1 MKKFL
6 LSLAAVVLVGAFAMA
21 EPVTVNFADETT
33 AALLPKTESA
43 TPSTVKINGIDF
55 EFMNSK
61 KGAYSGAS
69 FLQISAKKVTPYGYV
84 AFTLPDNCTKITIT
98 TGTNASVAV
107 KVSLLAGTNTI
118 NKDVQLNAKGADFAF
133 EIPTDYQAAG
143 TKYTLQVTN
152 KYNAQISKVVFEMGQ
167 GGSSTLIDAGLA
179 FDSETINATLGEAVP
194 ANALNKKTDAAVVYT
209 SSNVEVATVD
219 AATGEV
225 TLVAAGTTT
234 IKAATEATETYKA
247 GEASYTLVVVDPNAK
262 KPANLAFANAT
273 VSVDLSEAVPANA
286 LTKDTDAAVVYTS
299 SNVEVATVDA
309 ATGEVTLVAAGT
321 TTIKA
326 ATEATETYE
335 AGEATYTLT
344 VTDKADIVYEND
356 GKTEASGFTFEAGD
370 VNPWQFSKYGMTG
383 NAYINK
389 KANVA
394 DAYAVSPVFD
404 LTNRIKPISITQTF
418 AYNFIIPE
426 QVPEYFTIAVREEG
440 ATEWTALTAAP
451 APEATAGTKL
461 NKWTYVDDYAI
472 DLGAYE
478 GKKIQIGYHYV
489 ADGTVCGGWQIKDI
503 LVMGK
508 KSSAVSDITVE
519 DSDAPVVYY
528 NMQGVR
534 VANPA
539 NGLYIRVQ
547 GKKATKVLVR

>member
-6 LSLAAVVLVGAFAMA
+6 LSLAAVVLAGAFAMA

-33 AALLPKTESA
+33 AALLPKKESA
-43 TPSTVKINGIDF
+43 TPSTVKINEIDF

-61 KGAYSGAS
+61 KGASY
-69 FLQISAKKVTPYGYV
+69 LQISAKKVTPYGYV

-98 TGTNASVAV
+98 TSASASDAV

-133 EIPTDYQAAG
+133 EIPTEYQAAG

-167 GGSSTLIDAGLA
+167 GGSSTLIDAGLVFA
-179 FDSETINATLGEAVP
+179 SETVNATLGEAVP
-194 ANALNKKTDAAVVYT
+194 ANTLTKATDAAAVYT

-344 VTDKADIVYEND
+344 VMDKAEIVYEND
-356 GKTEASGFTFEAGD
+356 GKTEASGFTFEVVEGE
-370 VNPWQFSKYGMTG
+370 NPWQFSSYGMTG
-383 NAYINK
+383 NAFKITGK
-389 KANVA
+389 TA

-418 AYNFIIPE
+418 AYRYITVAH
-426 QVPEYFTIAVREEG
+426 VPEYFTIAVREEG
-440 ATEWTALTAAP
+440 ATEWTVLTAAP
-451 APEATAGTKL
+451 APEAIDQ
-461 NKWTYVDDYAI
+461 WTYVDDYAI

-489 ADGTVCGGWQIKDI
+489 ADGTVCGGWQIKNI
-503 LVMGK
+503 LVKGK

>member
-6 LSLAAVVLVGAFAMA
+6 LSLAAVALVGAFAMA

-98 TGTNASVAV
+98 TGANASVAV

-234 IKAATEATETYKA
+234 IKAATEATEKYKA

-273 VSVDLSEAVPANA
+273 VTVDLSEAVPANA

-356 GKTEASGFTFEAGD
+356 GKTDASGFTFEVVEGE
-370 VNPWQFSKYGMTG
+370 NPWQFSDFGMTG
-383 NAYINK
+383 NAFKITGK
-389 KANVA
+389 TA

-418 AYNFIIPE
+418 AYNFITVA

-440 ATEWTALTAAP
+440 ATEWTVLTAAP
-451 APEATAGTKL
+451 APEAM

-489 ADGTVCGGWQIKDI
+489 ADGTVCGGWQIKNF
-503 LVMGK
+503 LVKGK

>member
-6 LSLAAVVLVGAFAMA
+6 LSLAAVALVGAFAMA

-194 ANALNKKTDAAVVYT
+194 ANTLTKATDAAAVYT

-356 GKTEASGFTFEAGD
+356 GKTEASGFTFEAGEGE
-370 VNPWQFSKYGMTG
+370 NPWQFSDFGMTG
-383 NAYINK
+383 NAFKITGK
-389 KANVA
+389 TA

-418 AYNFIIPE
+418 AYNYITVA

-440 ATEWTALTAAP
+440 ATEWTVLTAAP
-451 APEATAGTKL
+451 APEAMNK
-461 NKWTYVDDYAI
+461 KWTYVDDYAI

>member
-33 AALLPKTESA
+33 AALLPKKESA
-43 TPSTVKINGIDF
+43 TPSTVKINEIDF

-69 FLQISAKKVTPYGYV
+69 YLQISAKKVTPYGYV

-98 TGTNASVAV
+98 TSASASEAV

-118 NKDVQLNAKGADFAF
+118 SKDVQLNAKGADFAF
-133 EIPTDYQAAG
+133 EIPTEYQAAG

-167 GGSSTLIDAGLA
+167 GGSSTLIDAGLVFA
-179 FDSETINATLGEAVP
+179 SETINATLGEAVP
-194 ANALNKKTDAAVVYT
+194 ANALTKGTDAAVVYT

-234 IKAATEATETYKA
+234 IKAATEATEKYKA

-344 VTDKADIVYEND
+344 VMDKAEIVYEND
-356 GKTEASGFTFEAGD
+356 GKTEASGFTFEVVEGE
-370 VNPWQFSKYGMTG
+370 NPWQFSSFGMTG
-383 NAYINK
+383 NAFKIAGK
-389 KANVA
+389 TA

-418 AYNFIIPE
+418 AYNFITVA

-440 ATEWTALTAAP
+440 ATEWTVLTAAP
-451 APEATAGTKL
+451 APEAM
-461 NKWTYVDDYAI
+461 NKWTYVDDYVI

-489 ADGTVCGGWQIKDI
+489 ADGTVCGGWQIKNF
-503 LVMGK
+503 LVKGK

>member
-6 LSLAAVVLVGAFAMA
+6 LSLAAVVLAGAFAMA

-33 AALLPKTESA
+33 AALLPKKESA
-43 TPSTVKINGIDF
+43 TPSTVKINEIDF

-69 FLQISAKKVTPYGYV
+69 YLQISAKKVTPYGYV

-98 TGTNASVAV
+98 TSASASEAV

-118 NKDVQLNAKGADFAF
+118 SKDVQLNAKGADFAF
-133 EIPTDYQAAG
+133 EIPTEYQAAG

-179 FDSETINATLGEAVP
+179 FASETINATLGEAVP
-194 ANALNKKTDAAVVYT
+194 ANALTKGTDAAVVYT

-234 IKAATEATETYKA
+234 IKAATEATEKYKA

-344 VTDKADIVYEND
+344 VMDKAEIVYEND
-356 GKTEASGFTFEAGD
+356 GKTDASGFTFEVVEGE
-370 VNPWQFSKYGMTG
+370 NPWLFSSFGMTG
-383 NAYINK
+383 NAFKITGK
-389 KANVA
+389 TA

-418 AYNFIIPE
+418 AYNFITVA

-440 ATEWTALTAAP
+440 ATEWTVLTAAP
-451 APEATAGTKL
+451 APEAM

-489 ADGTVCGGWQIKDI
+489 ADGTVCGGWQIKNI
-503 LVMGK
+503 LVKGK

>member
-33 AALLPKTESA
+33 AALLPKKESA
-43 TPSTVKINGIDF
+43 TPSTVKINEIDF

-69 FLQISAKKVTPYGYV
+69 YLQISAKKVTPYGYV

-98 TGTNASVAV
+98 TSASASEAV

-118 NKDVQLNAKGADFAF
+118 SKDVQLNAKGADFAF
-133 EIPTDYQAAG
+133 EIPTEYQAAG

-167 GGSSTLIDAGLA
+167 GGSSTLIDAGLVFA
-179 FDSETINATLGEAVP
+179 SETVNATLGEAVP
-194 ANALNKKTDAAVVYT
+194 ANTLTKATDAA
-209 SSNVEVATVD
+209 A
-219 AATGEV
+219 
-225 TLVAAGTTT
+225 
-234 IKAATEATETYKA
+234 
-247 GEASYTLVVVDPNAK
+247 
-262 KPANLAFANAT
+262 
-273 VSVDLSEAVPANA
+273 
-286 LTKDTDAAVVYTS
+286 VYTS

-344 VTDKADIVYEND
+344 VMDKAEIVYEND
-356 GKTEASGFTFEAGD
+356 GKTEASGFTFEVVEGE
-370 VNPWQFSKYGMTG
+370 NPWQFSSYGMTG
-383 NAYINK
+383 NAFKITGK
-389 KANVA
+389 TA

-418 AYNFIIPE
+418 AYNFIKVA

-440 ATEWTALTAAP
+440 ATEWTVLTAAP
-451 APEATAGTKL
+451 APEAMNDK
-461 NKWTYVDDYAI
+461 KWTYVDDYAI

-489 ADGTVCGGWQIKDI
+489 ADGTVCGGWQIKNI
-503 LVMGK
+503 LVKGK

>member
-33 AALLPKTESA
+33 AALLPKKESA
-43 TPSTVKINGIDF
+43 TPSTVKINEIDF

-69 FLQISAKKVTPYGYV
+69 YLQISAKKVTPYGYV

-98 TGTNASVAV
+98 TSASASEAV

-118 NKDVQLNAKGADFAF
+118 SKDVQLNAKGADFAF
-133 EIPTDYQAAG
+133 EIPTEYQAAG

-179 FDSETINATLGEAVP
+179 FASETINATLGEAVP
-194 ANALNKKTDAAVVYT
+194 ANALTKGTDAAVVYT

-234 IKAATEATETYKA
+234 IKAATEATEKYKA

-273 VSVDLSEAVPANA
+273 VTVDLSEAVPANA

-299 SNVEVATVDA
+299 SNVDVATVDA

-344 VTDKADIVYEND
+344 VMDKAEIVYEND
-356 GKTEASGFTFEAGD
+356 GKTDASGFTFEVGEGE
-370 VNPWQFSKYGMTG
+370 NPWQFSSYGMTG
-383 NAYINK
+383 NAFKIAGK
-389 KANVA
+389 TA

-418 AYNFIIPE
+418 AYNFITVA

-440 ATEWTALTAAP
+440 ATEWTVLTAAP
-451 APEATAGTKL
+451 APEAMNDK
-461 NKWTYVDDYAI
+461 KWTYVDDYAI

-489 ADGTVCGGWQIKDI
+489 ADGTVCGGWQIKNF
-503 LVMGK
+503 LVKGK

>member
-6 LSLAAVVLVGAFAMA
+6 LSLAAVVLAGAFAMA

-33 AALLPKTESA
+33 AALLPKKESA
-43 TPSTVKINGIDF
+43 TPSTVKINEIDF

-69 FLQISAKKVTPYGYV
+69 YLQISAKKVTPYGYV

-98 TGTNASVAV
+98 TSASASEAV

-133 EIPTDYQAAG
+133 EIPTEYQAAG

-167 GGSSTLIDAGLA
+167 GGSSTLIDAGLVFA
-179 FDSETINATLGEAVP
+179 SETINATLGEAVP
-194 ANALNKKTDAAVVYT
+194 ANALTKGTDAAVVYT

-234 IKAATEATETYKA
+234 IKAATEATEKYKA

-273 VSVDLSEAVPANA
+273 VTVDLSEAVPANA

-344 VTDKADIVYEND
+344 VMDKADIVYEND
-356 GKTEASGFTFEAGD
+356 GKTDASGFTFEVVEGE
-370 VNPWQFSKYGMTG
+370 NPWLFSDYGMTG
-383 NAYINK
+383 NAFKIAGK
-389 KANVA
+389 TA

-418 AYNFIIPE
+418 AYNFITVA

-440 ATEWTALTAAP
+440 ATEWTVLTAAP
-451 APEATAGTKL
+451 APEAM

-489 ADGTVCGGWQIKDI
+489 ADGTVCGGWQIKNF
-503 LVMGK
+503 LVKGK

-519 DSDAPVVYY
+519 DSDAPEVYY

>member
-6 LSLAAVVLVGAFAMA
+6 LSLAAVVLAGAFAMA

-33 AALLPKTESA
+33 AALLPKAESA
-43 TPSTVKINGIDF
+43 TPSTVKINEIDF

-69 FLQISAKKVTPYGYV
+69 YLQISAKKVTPYGYV

-98 TGTNASVAV
+98 TSASASEAV

-133 EIPTDYQAAG
+133 EIPTEYQAAG

-179 FDSETINATLGEAVP
+179 FASETINATLGEAVP
-194 ANALNKKTDAAVVYT
+194 ANALTKGTDAAVVYT

-234 IKAATEATETYKA
+234 IKAATEATEKYKA

-273 VSVDLSEAVPANA
+273 VTVDLSEAVPANA

-344 VTDKADIVYEND
+344 VMDKAEIVYEND
-356 GKTEASGFTFEAGD
+356 GKTEASGFTFEVVKGK
-370 VNPWQFSKYGMTG
+370 NPWLFSDYGMTG
-383 NAYINK
+383 NAFKIAGK
-389 KANVA
+389 TA

-418 AYNFIIPE
+418 AYNYITVA

-440 ATEWTALTAAP
+440 ATEWTVLTAAP
-451 APEATAGTKL
+451 APEAM

-489 ADGTVCGGWQIKDI
+489 ADGTVCGGWQIKNI
-503 LVMGK
+503 LVKGK

>member
-6 LSLAAVVLVGAFAMA
+6 LSLAAVVLAGAFAMA

-33 AALLPKTESA
+33 AALLPKKESA
-43 TPSTVKINGIDF
+43 TPSTVKINEIDF

-69 FLQISAKKVTPYGYV
+69 YLQISAKKVTPYGYV

-98 TGTNASVAV
+98 TSASASEAV

-133 EIPTDYQAAG
+133 EIPTEYQAAG

-179 FDSETINATLGEAVP
+179 FASETINATLGEAVP
-194 ANALNKKTDAAVVYT
+194 ANALTKGTDAAVVYT

-234 IKAATEATETYKA
+234 IKAATEATEKYKA

-273 VSVDLSEAVPANA
+273 VTVDLSEAVPANA
-286 LTKDTDAAVVYTS
+286 LTKGTDAAVVYTS

-344 VTDKADIVYEND
+344 VMDKAEIVYEND
-356 GKTEASGFTFEAGD
+356 GKTDASGFTFEVVEGE
-370 VNPWQFSKYGMTG
+370 NPWLFSSFGMTG
-383 NAYINK
+383 NAFKITGK
-389 KANVA
+389 TA

-418 AYNFIIPE
+418 AYNFITVA

-440 ATEWTALTAAP
+440 ATEWTVLTAAP
-451 APEATAGTKL
+451 APEAM

-489 ADGTVCGGWQIKDI
+489 ADGTVCGGWQIKNI
-503 LVMGK
+503 LVKGK

-519 DSDAPVVYY
+519 NSDAPVVYY

>member
-6 LSLAAVVLVGAFAMA
+6 LSLAAVVLAGAFAMA

-33 AALLPKTESA
+33 AALLPKKESA
-43 TPSTVKINGIDF
+43 TPSTVKINEIDF

-69 FLQISAKKVTPYGYV
+69 YLQISAKKVTPYGYV

-98 TGTNASVAV
+98 TSASASEAV

-133 EIPTDYQAAG
+133 EIPTEYQAAG

-167 GGSSTLIDAGLA
+167 GGSSTLIDAGLVFA
-179 FDSETINATLGEAVP
+179 SETINATLG
-194 ANALNKKTDAAVVYT
+194 
-209 SSNVEVATVD
+209 
-219 AATGEV
+219 
-225 TLVAAGTTT
+225 
-234 IKAATEATETYKA
+234 
-247 GEASYTLVVVDPNAK
+247 
-262 KPANLAFANAT
+262 
-273 VSVDLSEAVPANA
+273 EAVPANA

-326 ATEATETYE
+326 ATEATEKYKAGEASYTLVVVDPNAKKPANLAFANATVTVDLSEAVPANALTKDTDAAVVYTSSNVEVATVDAATGEVTLVAVGTTTIKAATEATETYE

-356 GKTEASGFTFEAGD
+356 GKTEASGFTFEVVEGE
-370 VNPWQFSKYGMTG
+370 NPWQFSSFGMTG
-383 NAYINK
+383 NAFKIAGK
-389 KANVA
+389 TA

-418 AYNFIIPE
+418 AYNFITVA

-440 ATEWTALTAAP
+440 ATEWTVLTAAP
-451 APEATAGTKL
+451 APEAM

-489 ADGTVCGGWQIKDI
+489 ADGTVCGGWRIKNF
-503 LVMGK
+503 LVKGK

>member
-6 LSLAAVVLVGAFAMA
+6 LSLAAVVLAGAFAMA

-33 AALLPKTESA
+33 AALLPKKESA
-43 TPSTVKINGIDF
+43 TPSTVKINEIDF

-69 FLQISAKKVTPYGYV
+69 YLQISAKKVTPYGYV

-98 TGTNASVAV
+98 TSASASEAV

-133 EIPTDYQAAG
+133 EIPTEYQAAG

-167 GGSSTLIDAGLA
+167 GGSSTLIDAGLVFA
-179 FDSETINATLGEAVP
+179 SETINATLGEAVP
-194 ANALNKKTDAAVVYT
+194 ANALTKGTDAAVVYT

-234 IKAATEATETYKA
+234 IKAATEATEKYKA

-273 VSVDLSEAVPANA
+273 VTVDLSEAVPANA

-344 VTDKADIVYEND
+344 VMDKAEIVYEND
-356 GKTEASGFTFEAGD
+356 GKTDASGFTFEVVEGE
-370 VNPWQFSKYGMTG
+370 NPWLFSDYGMTG
-383 NAYINK
+383 NAFKIAGK
-389 KANVA
+389 TA

-418 AYNFIIPE
+418 AYNFITVAQI
-426 QVPEYFTIAVREEG
+426 PEYFTIAVREEG
-440 ATEWTALTAAP
+440 ATEWTVLTAAP
-451 APEATAGTKL
+451 APEAM

-489 ADGTVCGGWQIKDI
+489 ADGTVCGGWQIKNF
-503 LVMGK
+503 LVKGK

>member
-6 LSLAAVVLVGAFAMA
+6 LSLAAVVLAGAFAMA

-33 AALLPKTESA
+33 AALLPKAESA
-43 TPSTVKINGIDF
+43 TPSTVKINEIDF

-69 FLQISAKKVTPYGYV
+69 YLQISAKKVTPYGYV

-98 TGTNASVAV
+98 TSASASEAV

-133 EIPTDYQAAG
+133 EIPTEYQAAG

-179 FDSETINATLGEAVP
+179 FASETINATLGEAVP
-194 ANALNKKTDAAVVYT
+194 ANALTKDTDAAVVYT

-234 IKAATEATETYKA
+234 IKAATEATEKYKA

-344 VTDKADIVYEND
+344 VMDKAEIVYEND
-356 GKTEASGFTFEAGD
+356 GKTDASGFTFEVVKGE
-370 VNPWQFSKYGMTG
+370 NPWQFSSYGMTG
-383 NAYINK
+383 NAFKITGK
-389 KANVA
+389 TA

-418 AYNFIIPE
+418 AYNFITVA

-440 ATEWTALTAAP
+440 ATEWTVLTAAP
-451 APEATAGTKL
+451 APEAM

-489 ADGTVCGGWQIKDI
+489 ADGTVCGGWQIKNI
-503 LVMGK
+503 LVKGK

>member
-6 LSLAAVVLVGAFAMA
+6 LSLAAVVLVGASALAKEYTITMSEVTTFNTDKTSFTAEGFTFQAAKNNGSSAPTYNAKGGDYRIYAKGSLTITAPAGVNMTNVSVTISEAGKKRQTNITASDGAVTEAAGSFAWA
-21 EPVTVNFADETT
+21 GSVNELKLTVGD
-33 AALLPKTESA
+33 KA
-43 TPSTVKINGIDF
+43 TFGTD
-55 EFMNSK
+55 
-61 KGAYSGAS
+61 GAGKAGQ
-69 FLQISAKKVTPYGYV
+69 FC
-84 AFTLPDNCTKITIT
+84 FTDITIT
-98 TGTNASVAV
+98 TDEG
-107 KVSLLAGTNTI
+107 AGPEKT
-118 NKDVQLNAKGADFAF
+118 
-133 EIPTDYQAAG
+133 
-143 TKYTLQVTN
+143 
-152 KYNAQISKVVFEMGQ
+152 
-167 GGSSTLIDAGLA
+167 DAGLVFA
-179 FDSETINATLGEAVP
+179 SETVNATLGEAVP
-194 ANALNKKTDAAVVYT
+194 ANAL
-209 SSNVEVATVD
+209 
-219 AATGEV
+219 
-225 TLVAAGTTT
+225 
-234 IKAATEATETYKA
+234 
-247 GEASYTLVVVDPNAK
+247 
-262 KPANLAFANAT
+262 
-273 VSVDLSEAVPANA
+273 
-286 LTKDTDAAVVYTS
+286 TKGTDAAVVYTS

-344 VTDKADIVYEND
+344 VMDKAEIVYEND
-356 GKTEASGFTFEAGD
+356 GKTDASGFTFEVVEGE
-370 VNPWQFSKYGMTG
+370 NPWQFSSYGMTG
-383 NAYINK
+383 NAFKITGK
-389 KANVA
+389 TA

-418 AYNFIIPE
+418 AYNYITVA

-440 ATEWTALTAAP
+440 ATEWTVLTAAP
-451 APEATAGTKL
+451 APEAM

-489 ADGTVCGGWQIKDI
+489 ADGTVCGGWQIKNI
-503 LVMGK
+503 LVKGK

>member
-6 LSLAAVVLVGAFAMA
+6 LSLAAVVLAGAFAMA

-33 AALLPKTESA
+33 AALLPKAESA
-43 TPSTVKINGIDF
+43 TPSTVKINEIDF

-69 FLQISAKKVTPYGYV
+69 YLQISAKKVTPYGYV

-98 TGTNASVAV
+98 TSASASEAV

-118 NKDVQLNAKGADFAF
+118 NKDVQLDAKGADFAF
-133 EIPTDYQAAG
+133 EIPTEYQAAG

-179 FDSETINATLGEAVP
+179 FASETINATLGEAVP
-194 ANALNKKTDAAVVYT
+194 ANALTKGTDAAVVYT

-234 IKAATEATETYKA
+234 IKAATEATEKYKA

-344 VTDKADIVYEND
+344 VMDKAEIVYEND
-356 GKTEASGFTFEAGD
+356 GKTEASGFTFEVVEGE
-370 VNPWQFSKYGMTG
+370 NPWQFSSYGMTG
-383 NAYINK
+383 NAFKITGK
-389 KANVA
+389 TA

-418 AYNFIIPE
+418 AYNFITVAQI
-426 QVPEYFTIAVREEG
+426 PEYFTIAVREEG
-440 ATEWTALTAAP
+440 ATEWTVLTAAP
-451 APEATAGTKL
+451 APEAM

-489 ADGTVCGGWQIKDI
+489 ADGTVCGGWQIKNI
-503 LVMGK
+503 LVKGK

>member
-6 LSLAAVVLVGAFAMA
+6 LSLAAVVLAGAFAMA

-33 AALLPKTESA
+33 AALLPKKESA
-43 TPSTVKINGIDF
+43 TPSTVKINEIDF

-69 FLQISAKKVTPYGYV
+69 YLQISAKKVTPYGYV

-98 TGTNASVAV
+98 TSASASEAV

-133 EIPTDYQAAG
+133 EIPTEYQAAG

-167 GGSSTLIDAGLA
+167 GGSSTLIDAGLVFA
-179 FDSETINATLGEAVP
+179 SETINATLGEAVP
-194 ANALNKKTDAAVVYT
+194 ANALTKGTDAAVVYT

-234 IKAATEATETYKA
+234 IKAATEATEKYKA

-262 KPANLAFANAT
+262 KPANLAFANAIVT
-273 VSVDLSEAVPANA
+273 VDLSEAVPANA

-326 ATEATETYE
+326 VTEATETYE

-344 VTDKADIVYEND
+344 VMDKAEIVYEND
-356 GKTEASGFTFEAGD
+356 GKTDASGFTFEVVEGE
-370 VNPWQFSKYGMTG
+370 NPWQFSDYGMTG
-383 NAYINK
+383 NAFKITGK
-389 KANVA
+389 TA

-418 AYNFIIPE
+418 AYNFITVA

-440 ATEWTALTAAP
+440 ATEWTVLTAAP
-451 APEATAGTKL
+451 APEAM

-489 ADGTVCGGWQIKDI
+489 ADGTVCGGWQIKNI
-503 LVMGK
+503 LVKGK

-519 DSDAPVVYY
+519 NSDAPVVYY

>member
-6 LSLAAVVLVGAFAMA
+6 LSLAAVALVGASALAKEYTITMSEVTTFNTDKTSFTAEGFTFQAAKNNGSSAPTYNAKGGDYRIYAKGSLTITAPAGVNMTNVSVTISEAGKKRQTNITASDGAVTEAAGSFAWA
-21 EPVTVNFADETT
+21 GSVNELKLTVGDKCTLGT
-33 AALLPKTESA
+33 DDKTKA
-43 TPSTVKINGIDF
+43 GQF
-55 EFMNSK
+55 C
-61 KGAYSGAS
+61 
-69 FLQISAKKVTPYGYV
+69 
-84 AFTLPDNCTKITIT
+84 FTDITIT
-98 TGTNASVAV
+98 TDEG
-107 KVSLLAGTNTI
+107 AGPEKT
-118 NKDVQLNAKGADFAF
+118 
-133 EIPTDYQAAG
+133 
-143 TKYTLQVTN
+143 
-152 KYNAQISKVVFEMGQ
+152 
-167 GGSSTLIDAGLA
+167 DAGLVFA
-179 FDSETINATLGEAVP
+179 SETVNATLGEAVP
-194 ANALNKKTDAAVVYT
+194 ANAL
-209 SSNVEVATVD
+209 
-219 AATGEV
+219 
-225 TLVAAGTTT
+225 
-234 IKAATEATETYKA
+234 
-247 GEASYTLVVVDPNAK
+247 
-262 KPANLAFANAT
+262 
-273 VSVDLSEAVPANA
+273 
-286 LTKDTDAAVVYTS
+286 TKGTDAAVVYTS

-344 VTDKADIVYEND
+344 VMDKAEIVYEND
-356 GKTEASGFTFEAGD
+356 GKTDASGFTFEVVEGE
-370 VNPWQFSKYGMTG
+370 NPWQFSSYGMTG
-383 NAYINK
+383 NAFKITGK
-389 KANVA
+389 TA

-418 AYNFIIPE
+418 AYNYITVA

-440 ATEWTALTAAP
+440 ATEWTVLTAAP
-451 APEATAGTKL
+451 APEAM

-489 ADGTVCGGWQIKDI
+489 ADGTVCGGWQIKNI
-503 LVMGK
+503 LVKGK

>member
-98 TGTNASVAV
+98 TGANASVAV

-234 IKAATEATETYKA
+234 IKAATEATEKYKA
-247 GEASYTLVVVDPNAK
+247 GEASYTIVVVDPNAK
-262 KPANLAFANAT
+262 KPANLAFANAIVT
-273 VSVDLSEAVPANA
+273 VDLSEAVPANA

-344 VTDKADIVYEND
+344 VMDKAEIVYEND
-356 GKTEASGFTFEAGD
+356 GKTDASGFTFEVVEGE
-370 VNPWQFSKYGMTG
+370 NPWQFSDYGMTG
-383 NAYINK
+383 NAFKITGK
-389 KANVA
+389 TA

-418 AYNFIIPE
+418 AYNFITVA

-440 ATEWTALTAAP
+440 ATEWTVLTAAP
-451 APEATAGTKL
+451 APEAM

-489 ADGTVCGGWQIKDI
+489 ADGTVCGGWQIKNF
-503 LVMGK
+503 LVKGK

>member
-1 MKKFL
+1 MKRFL
-6 LSLAAVVLVGAFAMA
+6 LSLAAVALVGASALAKEYTITMSEVTTFNADKTKTSFTAEGFTFQAAKNTGSTAPTYNAKGGDYRIYAKGSLTITAPAGVNMTNVSVTISEAGKKRQTNITASDGAVTEAYGSFAWA
-21 EPVTVNFADETT
+21 GSVNELKLTVGDKCTLGT
-33 AALLPKTESA
+33 DDKTKA
-43 TPSTVKINGIDF
+43 GQF
-55 EFMNSK
+55 C
-61 KGAYSGAS
+61 
-69 FLQISAKKVTPYGYV
+69 
-84 AFTLPDNCTKITIT
+84 FTDITIT
-98 TGTNASVAV
+98 TDEG
-107 KVSLLAGTNTI
+107 AGSEKT
-118 NKDVQLNAKGADFAF
+118 
-133 EIPTDYQAAG
+133 
-143 TKYTLQVTN
+143 
-152 KYNAQISKVVFEMGQ
+152 
-167 GGSSTLIDAGLA
+167 DAGLVFA
-179 FDSETINATLGEAVP
+179 SETINATLGEAVP
-194 ANALNKKTDAAVVYT
+194 ANALTKDTDAAVVYT

-234 IKAATEATETYKA
+234 IKAATEATEKYKA

-344 VTDKADIVYEND
+344 VMDKAEIVYEND
-356 GKTEASGFTFEAGD
+356 GKTEASGFTFEVGEGE
-370 VNPWQFSKYGMTG
+370 NPWKFSNYGMTG
-383 NAYINK
+383 NAFKIAGK
-389 KANVA
+389 TA

-418 AYNFIIPE
+418 AYNYITVE

-440 ATEWTALTAAP
+440 ATEWTVLTAAP
-451 APEATAGTKL
+451 APEAMNDK
-461 NKWTYVDDYAI
+461 KWTYVDDYAI

-489 ADGTVCGGWQIKDI
+489 ADGTVCGGWQIKNI
-503 LVMGK
+503 LVKGK

>member
-6 LSLAAVVLVGAFAMA
+6 LSLAAVVLAGAFAMA

-33 AALLPKTESA
+33 AALLPKAESA
-43 TPSTVKINGIDF
+43 TPSTVKINEIDF

-69 FLQISAKKVTPYGYV
+69 YLQISAKKVTPYGYV

-98 TGTNASVAV
+98 TSASASEAV

-133 EIPTDYQAAG
+133 EIPTEYQAAG

-179 FDSETINATLGEAVP
+179 FASETINATLGEAVP
-194 ANALNKKTDAAVVYT
+194 ANALTKDTDAAVVYT

-234 IKAATEATETYKA
+234 IKAATEATEKYKA

-344 VTDKADIVYEND
+344 VMDKAEIVYEND
-356 GKTEASGFTFEAGD
+356 GTTDASGFTFEVGEGE
-370 VNPWQFSKYGMTG
+370 NPWKFSSYGMTG
-383 NAYINK
+383 NAFKIAGK
-389 KANVA
+389 TA

-418 AYNFIIPE
+418 AYNFITVA

-440 ATEWTALTAAP
+440 ATEWTVLTAAP
-451 APEATAGTKL
+451 APEAM

-489 ADGTVCGGWQIKDI
+489 ADGTVCGGWQIKNI
-503 LVMGK
+503 LVKGK

>member
-6 LSLAAVVLVGAFAMA
+6 LSLAAVALVGAFAMA

-356 GKTEASGFTFEAGD
+356 GKTEASGFTFEAGEGE
-370 VNPWQFSKYGMTG
+370 NPWQFSDFGMTG
-383 NAYINK
+383 NAFKITGK
-389 KANVA
+389 TA

-418 AYNFIIPE
+418 AYNYITVA

-440 ATEWTALTAAP
+440 ATEWTVLTAAP
-451 APEATAGTKL
+451 APEAMNK
-461 NKWTYVDDYAI
+461 KWTYVDDYAI

-489 ADGTVCGGWQIKDI
+489 ADGTVCGGWQIKNI

>member
-6 LSLAAVVLVGAFAMA
+6 LSLAAVVLAGAFAMA

-33 AALLPKTESA
+33 AALLPNKESA
-43 TPSTVKINGIDF
+43 TPSTVKINEIDF

-69 FLQISAKKVTPYGYV
+69 YLQISAKKVTPYGYV

-98 TGTNASVAV
+98 TSASASEAV

-133 EIPTDYQAAG
+133 EIPTEYQAAG

-179 FDSETINATLGEAVP
+179 FASETINATLGEAVP
-194 ANALNKKTDAAVVYT
+194 ANALTKGTDAAVVYT

-234 IKAATEATETYKA
+234 IKAATEATEKYKA

-273 VSVDLSEAVPANA
+273 VTVDLSEAVPANA

-344 VTDKADIVYEND
+344 VMDKAEIVYEND
-356 GKTEASGFTFEAGD
+356 GKTDASGFTFEVVEGE
-370 VNPWQFSKYGMTG
+370 NPWQFSSFGMTG
-383 NAYINK
+383 NAFKITGK
-389 KANVA
+389 TA

-418 AYNFIIPE
+418 AYNFITVA

-440 ATEWTALTAAP
+440 ATEWTVLTAAP
-451 APEATAGTKL
+451 APEAM

-489 ADGTVCGGWQIKDI
+489 ADGTVCGGWQIKNI
-503 LVMGK
+503 LVKGK

>member
-6 LSLAAVVLVGAFAMA
+6 LSLAAVVLAGAFAMA

-33 AALLPKTESA
+33 AALLPKKESA
-43 TPSTVKINGIDF
+43 TPSTVKINEIDF

-69 FLQISAKKVTPYGYV
+69 YLQISAKKVTPYGYV

-98 TGTNASVAV
+98 TSASASEAV

-133 EIPTDYQAAG
+133 EIPTEYQAAG

-179 FDSETINATLGEAVP
+179 FASETINATLGEAVP
-194 ANALNKKTDAAVVYT
+194 ANALTKDTDAAVVYT

-234 IKAATEATETYKA
+234 IKAATEATEKYKA

-273 VSVDLSEAVPANA
+273 VTVDLSEAVPANA

-344 VTDKADIVYEND
+344 VMDKAEIVYEND
-356 GKTEASGFTFEAGD
+356 GKTDASGFTFEVVEGE
-370 VNPWQFSKYGMTG
+370 NPWLFSSFGMTG
-383 NAYINK
+383 NAFKITGK
-389 KANVA
+389 TA

-418 AYNFIIPE
+418 AYNFITVA

-440 ATEWTALTAAP
+440 ATEWTVLTAAP
-451 APEATAGTKL
+451 APEAM

-489 ADGTVCGGWQIKDI
+489 ADGTVCGGWQIKNI
-503 LVMGK
+503 LVKGK

>member
-6 LSLAAVVLVGAFAMA
+6 LSLAAVVLAGAFAMA

-33 AALLPKTESA
+33 AALLPKAESA
-43 TPSTVKINGIDF
+43 TPSTVKINEIDF

-69 FLQISAKKVTPYGYV
+69 YLQISAKKVTPYGYV

-98 TGTNASVAV
+98 TSASASVDV

-133 EIPTDYQAAG
+133 EIPTEYQAAG

-179 FDSETINATLGEAVP
+179 FASETINATLGEAVP
-194 ANALNKKTDAAVVYT
+194 ANALTKDTDAAVVYT

-234 IKAATEATETYKA
+234 IKAATEATEKYKA

-273 VSVDLSEAVPANA
+273 VTVDLSEAVPANA

-344 VTDKADIVYEND
+344 VMDKAEIVYEND
-356 GKTEASGFTFEAGD
+356 GKTEASGFTFEVVEGE
-370 VNPWQFSKYGMTG
+370 NPWKFSNYGMTG
-383 NAYINK
+383 NAFKIGK
-389 KANVA
+389 TA

-418 AYNFIIPE
+418 AYNYITVA
-426 QVPEYFTIAVREEG
+426 QVPKYFTIAVREEG
-440 ATEWTALTAAP
+440 ATEWTVLTAAP
-451 APEATAGTKL
+451 APEAIDQ
-461 NKWTYVDDYAI
+461 WTYVDDYAI

-489 ADGTVCGGWQIKDI
+489 ADGTVCGGWQIKNI
-503 LVMGK
+503 LVKGK

>member
-6 LSLAAVVLVGAFAMA
+6 LSLAAVVLAGAFAMA

-33 AALLPKTESA
+33 AALLPKKESA
-43 TPSTVKINGIDF
+43 TPSTVKINEIDF

-69 FLQISAKKVTPYGYV
+69 YLQISAKKVTPYGYV

-98 TGTNASVAV
+98 TSASASEAV

-133 EIPTDYQAAG
+133 EIPTEYQAAG

-179 FDSETINATLGEAVP
+179 FASETINATLGEAVP
-194 ANALNKKTDAAVVYT
+194 ANALTKGTDAAVVYT

-234 IKAATEATETYKA
+234 IKAATEATEKYKA

-273 VSVDLSEAVPANA
+273 VTVDLSEAVPANA

-344 VTDKADIVYEND
+344 VMDKAEIVYEND
-356 GKTEASGFTFEAGD
+356 GKTDASGFTFEVVEGE
-370 VNPWQFSKYGMTG
+370 NPWLFSDYGMTG
-383 NAYINK
+383 NAFKIAGK
-389 KANVA
+389 TA

-418 AYNFIIPE
+418 AYNFITVA

-440 ATEWTALTAAP
+440 ATEWTVLTAAP
-451 APEATAGTKL
+451 APEAM

-489 ADGTVCGGWQIKDI
+489 ADGTVCGGWQIKNF
-503 LVMGK
+503 LVKGK

>member
-6 LSLAAVVLVGAFAMA
+6 LSLAAVVLAGAFAMA

-33 AALLPKTESA
+33 AALLPKKESA
-43 TPSTVKINGIDF
+43 TPSTVKINEIDF

-61 KGAYSGAS
+61 KGAYSNAS
-69 FLQISAKKVTPYGYV
+69 YLQISAKKVTPYGYV

-98 TGTNASVAV
+98 TSASASEAV

-133 EIPTDYQAAG
+133 EIPTEYQAAG

-179 FDSETINATLGEAVP
+179 FASETVNATLGEAVP
-194 ANALNKKTDAAVVYT
+194 ANTLTKATDAVAVYT

-234 IKAATEATETYKA
+234 IKAATEATEKYKA

-273 VSVDLSEAVPANA
+273 VTVDLSEAVPANA

-344 VTDKADIVYEND
+344 VMDKAEIVYEND
-356 GKTEASGFTFEAGD
+356 GKTEASGFTFEVVEGE
-370 VNPWQFSKYGMTG
+370 NPWQFSSFGMTG
-383 NAYINK
+383 NAFKITGK
-389 KANVA
+389 TA

-418 AYNFIIPE
+418 AYNFITVA

-440 ATEWTALTAAP
+440 ATEWTVLTAAP
-451 APEATAGTKL
+451 APEAM

-489 ADGTVCGGWQIKDI
+489 ADGTVCGGWQIKNI
-503 LVMGK
+503 LVKGK

>member
-6 LSLAAVVLVGAFAMA
+6 LSLAAVVLAGAFAMA

-33 AALLPKTESA
+33 AALLPKKESA
-43 TPSTVKINGIDF
+43 TPSTVKINEIDF

-69 FLQISAKKVTPYGYV
+69 YLQISAKKVTPYGYV

-98 TGTNASVAV
+98 TSASASEAV

-133 EIPTDYQAAG
+133 EIPTEYQAAG

-167 GGSSTLIDAGLA
+167 GGSSTLIDAGLVFA
-179 FDSETINATLGEAVP
+179 SETINATLGEAVP
-194 ANALNKKTDAAVVYT
+194 ANALTKGTDAAVVYT

-234 IKAATEATETYKA
+234 IKAATEATEKYKA

-273 VSVDLSEAVPANA
+273 VTVDLSEAVPANA

-344 VTDKADIVYEND
+344 VMDKAEIVYEND
-356 GKTEASGFTFEAGD
+356 GKTDASGFTFEVGEGE
-370 VNPWQFSKYGMTG
+370 NPWKFSSYGMTG
-383 NAYINK
+383 DAFEIAGK
-389 KANVA
+389 TA

-418 AYNFIIPE
+418 AYNFITVA

-440 ATEWTALTAAP
+440 ATEWTVLTAAP
-451 APEATAGTKL
+451 APEAM

-489 ADGTVCGGWQIKDI
+489 ADGTVCGGWQIKNF
-503 LVMGK
+503 LVKGK

>member
-33 AALLPKTESA
+33 AALLPKKESA
-43 TPSTVKINGIDF
+43 TPSTVKINEIDF

-69 FLQISAKKVTPYGYV
+69 YLQISAKKVTPYGYV

-98 TGTNASVAV
+98 TSASASEAV

-133 EIPTDYQAAG
+133 EIPTEYQAAG

-179 FDSETINATLGEAVP
+179 FASETINATLGEAVP
-194 ANALNKKTDAAVVYT
+194 ANALTKGTDAAVVYT

-234 IKAATEATETYKA
+234 IKAATEATEKYKA

-273 VSVDLSEAVPANA
+273 VTVDLSEAVPANA

-344 VTDKADIVYEND
+344 VMDKAEIVYEND
-356 GKTEASGFTFEAGD
+356 GKTDASGFTFEVVEGE
-370 VNPWQFSKYGMTG
+370 NPWLFSSFGMTG
-383 NAYINK
+383 NAFKITGK
-389 KANVA
+389 TA

-418 AYNFIIPE
+418 AYNFITVA

-440 ATEWTALTAAP
+440 ATEWTVLTAAP
-451 APEATAGTKL
+451 APEAM

-489 ADGTVCGGWQIKDI
+489 ADGTVCGGWQIKNI
-503 LVMGK
+503 LVKGK

>member
-6 LSLAAVVLVGAFAMA
+6 LSLAAVVLAGAFAMA

-33 AALLPKTESA
+33 AALLPKAESA
-43 TPSTVKINGIDF
+43 TPSTVKINEIDF

-69 FLQISAKKVTPYGYV
+69 YLQISAKKVTPYGYV

-98 TGTNASVAV
+98 TSASASEAV

-118 NKDVQLNAKGADFAF
+118 NKDVQLDAKGADFAF
-133 EIPTDYQAAG
+133 EIPTEYQAAG

-152 KYNAQISKVVFEMGQ
+152 KYNAQISKVVFEMGR

-179 FDSETINATLGEAVP
+179 FASETINATLGEAVP
-194 ANALNKKTDAAVVYT
+194 ANALTKGTDAAVVYT

-234 IKAATEATETYKA
+234 IKAATEATEKYKA

-344 VTDKADIVYEND
+344 VMDKAEIVYEND
-356 GKTEASGFTFEAGD
+356 GKTEASGFTFEVVEGE
-370 VNPWQFSKYGMTG
+370 NPWQFSSYGMTG
-383 NAYINK
+383 NAFKITGK
-389 KANVA
+389 TA

-418 AYNFIIPE
+418 AYNFITVAQI
-426 QVPEYFTIAVREEG
+426 PEYFTIAVREEG
-440 ATEWTALTAAP
+440 ATEWTVLTAAP
-451 APEATAGTKL
+451 APEAM

-489 ADGTVCGGWQIKDI
+489 ADGTVCGGWQIKNI
-503 LVMGK
+503 LVKGK

>member
-6 LSLAAVVLVGAFAMA
+6 LSLAAVVLAGAFAMA

-33 AALLPKTESA
+33 AALLPKKESA
-43 TPSTVKINGIDF
+43 TPSTVKINEIDF

-69 FLQISAKKVTPYGYV
+69 YLQISAKKVTPYGYV

-98 TGTNASVAV
+98 TSASASEAV

-133 EIPTDYQAAG
+133 EIPTEYQAAG

-167 GGSSTLIDAGLA
+167 GGSSTLIDAGLVFA
-179 FDSETINATLGEAVP
+179 SETINATLG
-194 ANALNKKTDAAVVYT
+194 
-209 SSNVEVATVD
+209 
-219 AATGEV
+219 
-225 TLVAAGTTT
+225 
-234 IKAATEATETYKA
+234 
-247 GEASYTLVVVDPNAK
+247 
-262 KPANLAFANAT
+262 
-273 VSVDLSEAVPANA
+273 EAVPANA

-344 VTDKADIVYEND
+344 VMDKAEIVYEND
-356 GKTEASGFTFEAGD
+356 GKTDASGFTFEVGEGE
-370 VNPWQFSKYGMTG
+370 NPWKFSNYGMNGSAFKIAGKT
-383 NAYINK
+383 
-389 KANVA
+389 A

-418 AYNFIIPE
+418 AYNYITVA

-440 ATEWTALTAAP
+440 ATEWTVLTAAP
-451 APEATAGTKL
+451 APEAM
-461 NKWTYVDDYAI
+461 NQWTYVDDYAI

-489 ADGTVCGGWQIKDI
+489 ADGTVCGSWQIKNI
-503 LVMGK
+503 LVKGK

>member
-6 LSLAAVVLVGAFAMA
+6 LSLAAVVLAGAFAMA

-33 AALLPKTESA
+33 AALLPKAESA
-43 TPSTVKINGIDF
+43 TPSTVKINEIDF

-69 FLQISAKKVTPYGYV
+69 YLQISAKKVTPYGYV

-98 TGTNASVAV
+98 TSASASEAV

-133 EIPTDYQAAG
+133 EIPTEYQAAG

-179 FDSETINATLGEAVP
+179 FASETINATLGEAVP
-194 ANALNKKTDAAVVYT
+194 ANALTKGTDAAVVYT

-234 IKAATEATETYKA
+234 IKAATEATEKYKA

-273 VSVDLSEAVPANA
+273 VTVDLSEAVPANA

-344 VTDKADIVYEND
+344 VMDKAEIVYEND
-356 GKTEASGFTFEAGD
+356 GKTDASGFTFEVVKGE
-370 VNPWQFSKYGMTG
+370 NPWQFSSYGMTG
-383 NAYINK
+383 NAFKITGK
-389 KANVA
+389 TA

-418 AYNFIIPE
+418 AYNFITVA

-440 ATEWTALTAAP
+440 ATEWTVLTAAP
-451 APEATAGTKL
+451 APEAM

-489 ADGTVCGGWQIKDI
+489 ADGTVCGGWQIKNI
-503 LVMGK
+503 LVKGK

>member
-6 LSLAAVVLVGAFAMA
+6 LSLAAVVLAGAFAMA

-33 AALLPKTESA
+33 AALLPKAESA
-43 TPSTVKINGIDF
+43 TPSTVKINEIDF

-69 FLQISAKKVTPYGYV
+69 YLQISAKKVTPYGYV

-98 TGTNASVAV
+98 TSASASEAV

-118 NKDVQLNAKGADFAF
+118 NKDVQLDAKGADFAF
-133 EIPTDYQAAG
+133 EIPTEYQAAG

-179 FDSETINATLGEAVP
+179 FASETINATLGEAVP
-194 ANALNKKTDAAVVYT
+194 ANALTKDTDAAVVYT

-234 IKAATEATETYKA
+234 IKAATEATEKYKA

-344 VTDKADIVYEND
+344 VMDKAEIVYEND
-356 GKTEASGFTFEAGD
+356 GKTEASGFTFEVVEGE
-370 VNPWQFSKYGMTG
+370 NPWQFSSYGMTG
-383 NAYINK
+383 NAFKITGK
-389 KANVA
+389 TA

-418 AYNFIIPE
+418 AYNFITVAQI
-426 QVPEYFTIAVREEG
+426 PEYFTIAVREEG
-440 ATEWTALTAAP
+440 ATEWTVLTAAP
-451 APEATAGTKL
+451 APEAM

-489 ADGTVCGGWQIKDI
+489 ADGTVCGGWQIKNI
-503 LVMGK
+503 LVKGK

>member
-6 LSLAAVVLVGAFAMA
+6 LSLAAVVLAGAFAMA

-33 AALLPKTESA
+33 AALLPKKESA
-43 TPSTVKINGIDF
+43 TPSTVKINEIDF

-69 FLQISAKKVTPYGYV
+69 YLQISAKKVTPYGYV

-98 TGTNASVAV
+98 TSASASEAV

-133 EIPTDYQAAG
+133 EIPTEYQAAG

-167 GGSSTLIDAGLA
+167 GGSSTLIDAGLVFA
-179 FDSETINATLGEAVP
+179 SETINATLGEAVP
-194 ANALNKKTDAAVVYT
+194 ANALTKDTDAAVVYT

-234 IKAATEATETYKA
+234 IKAATEATEKYKA

-273 VSVDLSEAVPANA
+273 VTVDLSEAVPANA

-344 VTDKADIVYEND
+344 VMDKAEIVYEND
-356 GKTEASGFTFEAGD
+356 GKTDASGFTFEVGEGE
-370 VNPWQFSKYGMTG
+370 NPWKFSNYGMNGSASKIAGKT
-383 NAYINK
+383 
-389 KANVA
+389 A

-418 AYNFIIPE
+418 AYNYITVA

-440 ATEWTALTAAP
+440 ATEWTVLTAAP
-451 APEATAGTKL
+451 APEAM
-461 NKWTYVDDYAI
+461 NQWTYVDDYAI

-489 ADGTVCGGWQIKDI
+489 ADGTVCGSWQIKNI
-503 LVMGK
+503 LVKGK

>member
-1 MKKFL
+1 
-6 LSLAAVVLVGAFAMA
+6 
-21 EPVTVNFADETT
+21 
-33 AALLPKTESA
+33 
-43 TPSTVKINGIDF
+43 
-55 EFMNSK
+55 
-61 KGAYSGAS
+61 
-69 FLQISAKKVTPYGYV
+69 
-84 AFTLPDNCTKITIT
+84 
-98 TGTNASVAV
+98 
-107 KVSLLAGTNTI
+107 
-118 NKDVQLNAKGADFAF
+118 
-133 EIPTDYQAAG
+133 
-143 TKYTLQVTN
+143 
-152 KYNAQISKVVFEMGQ
+152 
-167 GGSSTLIDAGLA
+167 
-179 FDSETINATLGEAVP
+179 
-194 ANALNKKTDAAVVYT
+194 
-209 SSNVEVATVD
+209 
-219 AATGEV
+219 
-225 TLVAAGTTT
+225 
-234 IKAATEATETYKA
+234 
-247 GEASYTLVVVDPNAK
+247 
-262 KPANLAFANAT
+262 
-273 VSVDLSEAVPANA
+273 
-286 LTKDTDAAVVYTS
+286 
-299 SNVEVATVDA
+299 
-309 ATGEVTLVAAGT
+309 
-321 TTIKA
+321 
-326 ATEATETYE
+326 
-335 AGEATYTLT
+335 
-344 VTDKADIVYEND
+344 
-356 GKTEASGFTFEAGD
+356 
-370 VNPWQFSKYGMTG
+370 MTG

-461 NKWTYVDDYAI
+461 NKWTYVDDYTI

-489 ADGTVCGGWQIKDI
+489 ADGTVCGGWQIKNI

>member
-1 MKKFL
+1 MKRFL
-6 LSLAAVVLVGAFAMA
+6 LSLAAVALVGASALAKEYTITMSEVTTFNADKTKTSFTAEGFTFQAAKNTGSTAPTYNAKGGDYRIYAKGSLTITAPAGVNMTNVSVTISEAGKKRQTNITASDGAVTEAYGSFAWA
-21 EPVTVNFADETT
+21 GSVNELKLTVGDKCTLGT
-33 AALLPKTESA
+33 DDKTKA
-43 TPSTVKINGIDF
+43 GQF
-55 EFMNSK
+55 C
-61 KGAYSGAS
+61 
-69 FLQISAKKVTPYGYV
+69 
-84 AFTLPDNCTKITIT
+84 FTDITIT
-98 TGTNASVAV
+98 TDEG
-107 KVSLLAGTNTI
+107 AGSEKT
-118 NKDVQLNAKGADFAF
+118 
-133 EIPTDYQAAG
+133 
-143 TKYTLQVTN
+143 
-152 KYNAQISKVVFEMGQ
+152 
-167 GGSSTLIDAGLA
+167 DAGLVFA
-179 FDSETINATLGEAVP
+179 SETINATLGEAVP
-194 ANALNKKTDAAVVYT
+194 ANALTKGTDAAVVYT

-234 IKAATEATETYKA
+234 IKAATEATEKYKA

-344 VTDKADIVYEND
+344 VMDKAEIVYEND
-356 GKTEASGFTFEAGD
+356 GKTEASGFTFEVGEGE
-370 VNPWQFSKYGMTG
+370 NPWKFSNYGMTG
-383 NAYINK
+383 NAFKIAGK
-389 KANVA
+389 TA

-418 AYNFIIPE
+418 AYNYITVE

-440 ATEWTALTAAP
+440 ATEWTVLTAAP
-451 APEATAGTKL
+451 APEAMNDK
-461 NKWTYVDDYAI
+461 KWTYVDDYAI

-489 ADGTVCGGWQIKDI
+489 ADGTVCGGWQIKNI
-503 LVMGK
+503 LVKGK

>member
-6 LSLAAVVLVGAFAMA
+6 LSLAAVAIVGASALAKEYTITFSNLEKFSAVGTGKNLQESPMKFDA
-21 EPVTVNFADETT
+21 EGFTFNLEKSASGSNKPAYYANGANLRLYPGTMTIT
-33 AALLPKTESA
+33 APTG
-43 TPSTVKINGIDF
+43 VKIVLITGDSNGYTNGTYTASVGTLSSTTPLTWAAP
-55 EFMNSK
+55 EG
-61 KGAYSGAS
+61 GANE
-69 FLQISAKKVTPYGYV
+69 V
-84 AFTLPDNCTKITIT
+84 AFTVKKGQLRLVAITIT
-98 TGTNASVAV
+98 TDEG
-107 KVSLLAGTNTI
+107 AGSEKT
-118 NKDVQLNAKGADFAF
+118 
-133 EIPTDYQAAG
+133 
-143 TKYTLQVTN
+143 
-152 KYNAQISKVVFEMGQ
+152 
-167 GGSSTLIDAGLA
+167 DAGLVFA
-179 FDSETINATLGEAVP
+179 SETINATLGEAVP
-194 ANALNKKTDAAVVYT
+194 ANALTKDTDAAVVYT

-234 IKAATEATETYKA
+234 IKAATEATEKYKA

-344 VTDKADIVYEND
+344 VMDKAEIVYEND
-356 GKTEASGFTFEAGD
+356 GKTDASGFTFEVGEGE
-370 VNPWQFSKYGMTG
+370 NPWKFSNYGMNGSAFKIAGKT
-383 NAYINK
+383 
-389 KANVA
+389 A
-394 DAYAVSPVFD
+394 DAYAVSPVFN

-418 AYNFIIPE
+418 AYNYITVE

-440 ATEWTALTAAP
+440 ATEWTVLTAAP
-451 APEATAGTKL
+451 APEAM
-461 NKWTYVDDYAI
+461 NQWTYVDDYAI

-489 ADGTVCGGWQIKDI
+489 ADGTVCGSWQIKNI
-503 LVMGK
+503 LVKGK

>member
-6 LSLAAVVLVGAFAMA
+6 LSLAAVVLAGAFAMA

-33 AALLPKTESA
+33 AALLPNKESA
-43 TPSTVKINGIDF
+43 TPSTVKINEIDF

-69 FLQISAKKVTPYGYV
+69 YLQISAKKVKPYGYV

-98 TGTNASVAV
+98 TSASASEAV

-133 EIPTDYQAAG
+133 EIPTEYQAAG

-179 FDSETINATLGEAVP
+179 FASETINATLGEAVP
-194 ANALNKKTDAAVVYT
+194 ANALTKGTDAAVVYT

-234 IKAATEATETYKA
+234 IKAATEATEKYKA

-273 VSVDLSEAVPANA
+273 VTVDLSEAVPANA

-344 VTDKADIVYEND
+344 VMDKAEIVYEND
-356 GKTEASGFTFEAGD
+356 GKTDASGFTFEVGEGE
-370 VNPWQFSKYGMTG
+370 NPWQFSSYGMTG
-383 NAYINK
+383 NAFKIGK
-389 KANVA
+389 TA

-418 AYNFIIPE
+418 AYNFIKVA

-440 ATEWTALTAAP
+440 ATEWTVLTAAP
-451 APEATAGTKL
+451 APEAM

-489 ADGTVCGGWQIKDI
+489 ADGTVCGGWQIKNI
-503 LVMGK
+503 LVKGK

-534 VANPA
+534 VANHA

>member
-55 EFMNSK
+55 EFMNNK

-98 TGTNASVAV
+98 TGANASVAV

-356 GKTEASGFTFEAGD
+356 GKTEASGFTFEAGEGE
-370 VNPWQFSKYGMTG
+370 NPWQFSDFGMTG
-383 NAYINK
+383 NAFKITGK
-389 KANVA
+389 TA

-418 AYNFIIPE
+418 AYNYITVAQIPA
-426 QVPEYFTIAVREEG
+426 YFTIAVREEG
-440 ATEWTALTAAP
+440 ATEWTVLTAAP
-451 APEATAGTKL
+451 APEAM

-489 ADGTVCGGWQIKDI
+489 ADGTVCGGWQIKNI